1 MSRRLNNLTVY
12 ITAIRDSGSRRRRLE
27 QRELGSRVS
36 HQLRRQLE
44 NSVEVDFYT
53 EAPVSVA
60 TQVASMVTTLA
71 QSDTKISVAMKGG
84 RTISADPKTLSL
96 PTVTKTPDVDCAGGW
111 STCSKRC
118 TNIYVVKV
126 LPSGNGARCRLN
138 HGNIVSCTAGEGDCP
153 LPNNGTLSSDAS
165 QASVTPTSTAVSLR
179 VILVIA
185 AVVACSV
192 AAMVIVLVCQRRQHS
207 TAQTG
212 SNQQETDLTRSN
224 PGGAL
229 RHCDY
234 SEAPKPQVVSER
246 YQPPLPPFAVHSTT
260 AAVLTSEAT
269 TTVSSSEAT
278 TVLDSSLPS
287 NSTSKQVLPP
297 LPPPRLP
304 LTSPRMTVDAP
315 ALPSAARPPRART
328 PPPRMAVASSSSSS
342 SAAAL
347 RGVPPLQPPAQPRP
361 QTPPRLSAGG
371 EGRGLPS

>member
-44 NSVEVDFYT
+44 SSVEVDFYT

-118 TNIYVVKV
+118 INIYVVKV

-207 TAQTG
+207 TAQKTG
-212 SNQQETDLTRSN
+212 SKQQETDLTRSN

-229 RHCDY
+229 RHCH

-260 AAVLTSEAT
+260 TAAVLTSEAT

-278 TVLDSSLPS
+278 TVLDSLPS

-297 LPPPRLP
+297 LPPPPRLP
-304 LTSPRMTVDAP
+304 LTSPRMTVDDAP
-315 ALPSAARPPRART
+315 ALPSARPPRART
-328 PPPRMAVASSSSSS
+328 PPRMPVASSSSSS
-342 SAAAL
+342 SAAL

-361 QTPPRLSAGG
+361 RTPPRLSAAG
-371 EGRGLPS
+371 EGLRRIA

>member
-44 NSVEVDFYT
+44 SSVEVDFYT

-118 TNIYVVKV
+118 INIYVVKV

-207 TAQTG
+207 TAQKTG
-212 SNQQETDLTRSN
+212 SKQQETDLTRSN

-229 RHCDY
+229 RHCH

-278 TVLDSSLPS
+278 TVLDSLPS

-315 ALPSAARPPRART
+315 ALPSARPPRART
-328 PPPRMAVASSSSSS
+328 PPRMPVASSSSSS
-342 SAAAL
+342 SAAL

-361 QTPPRLSAGG
+361 RTPPRLSAAG
-371 EGRGLPS
+371 EG